1 MDISTD
7 HPTTPTDQ
15 PPPGSTS
22 TDSSMTAAPQSPPT
36 SSVPL
41 KRPREEDD
49 DGTAHKVQPRAV
61 HTGQAMEKIAALE
74 AENYALKEALRLN
87 ESTLRSLNDKLEK
100 AKEIIEANKIQHDAA
115 TEDLQSQIAQTTQA
129 KLEVERYREH
139 CKAVLL
145 EAEFMA
151 ARLHAGFKQ
160 HTDKNWPFGYHRRE
174 DELLSANTVDL
185 PLHSVVTTCE
195 ALPFES
201 KGAYQLQAPIATES
215 EMEDLDLEC
224 AKTVYVAVKNEFC
237 AWKTEYIAQLFS
249 RIAVQ
254 DPPFVSGAMESFQI
268 PVLEPLPN
276 LEPDTVLFEDY
287 DADGKLMGPATA
299 IPLHTA
305 EAAQSF
311 PPHPPYQFCT
321 PVSRSHTARM
331 IDNQTAP
338 FIPYPED
345 ASFPREEYLKEF
357 QGVQWVLDQ
366 QDPDG
371 KYSFTVWLSN
381 ESGLLWDVSQRDLP
395 PVIWADGSSLSPL
408 PLNFLPTLPDPH
420 NLFSQINN
428 GILKFCPNL
437 NCLTHNCRVHGTYNS
452 QTWVARLIPGLVN
465 YDWECLT
472 APIEPKEPRHTSQ
485 DLHAQAENPCENQCF
500 LLLAEED
507 MDVDDHMSAN
517 CLELLQ
523 SMLKLEPDMLPCD
536 LAVICKIECRRV
548 FLRRQHIIKD
558 CDVAR
563 PMKDTEGST
572 KSRRKRQLLVKRKPR
587 RGLNF
592 IICRARTPGPVPRR
606 TVIAIGLTSIVNG
619 VADVT
624 QTVSAAGQAAIRP
637 VRGTLSAVI
646 GVASVGLPIANVI
659 QNDVRHV
666 MRGMLTGT
674 FHKSQRYSRRR
685 RVEVRPSAYGMGA
698 FATET
703 ILPKDIVGEYVGE
716 LLDDVEEN
724 LAHRQVIAAVQ
735 YCFGMKGTTIDA
747 QWVGNPMRFLNDSK
761 PRRPNCQAE
770 EMVVNDERRI
780 VIRAAVRIEA
790 GKELTLDY
798 GKKYWGQSGPRA

>member
-1 MDISTD
+1 
-7 HPTTPTDQ
+7 
-15 PPPGSTS
+15 
-22 TDSSMTAAPQSPPT
+22 
-36 SSVPL
+36 
-41 KRPREEDD
+41 
-49 DGTAHKVQPRAV
+49 
-61 HTGQAMEKIAALE
+61 
-74 AENYALKEALRLN
+74 
-87 ESTLRSLNDKLEK
+87 
-100 AKEIIEANKIQHDAA
+100 
-115 TEDLQSQIAQTTQA
+115 
-129 KLEVERYREH
+129 
-139 CKAVLL
+139 
-145 EAEFMA
+145 
-151 ARLHAGFKQ
+151 
-160 HTDKNWPFGYHRRE
+160 
-174 DELLSANTVDL
+174 
-185 PLHSVVTTCE
+185 
-195 ALPFES
+195 
-201 KGAYQLQAPIATES
+201 
-215 EMEDLDLEC
+215 
-224 AKTVYVAVKNEFC
+224 
-237 AWKTEYIAQLFS
+237 
-249 RIAVQ
+249 
-254 DPPFVSGAMESFQI
+254 MESFQI

-371 KYSFTVWLSN
+371 KYSFTEVIQFETVRRLHLDHGLSVERIDHLLNAYTSFRSLRLSN

-452 QTWVARLIPGLVN
+452 QTW
-465 YDWECLT
+465 
-472 APIEPKEPRHTSQ
+472 PKEPRHTSQ

-548 FLRRQHIIKD
+548 SLYPNCLDTIIHLPQPEVLHSKTQLCNPSLDAHILD
-558 CDVAR
+558 SNMPCAH
-563 PMKDTEGST
+563 
-572 KSRRKRQLLVKRKPR
+572 
-587 RGLNF
+587 
-592 IICRARTPGPVPRR
+592 PGPCSTTNCDCYRLNEYCQRSCRCDSDCQRR
-606 TVIAIGLTSIVNG
+606 WPGCDSTCSRNPQCG
-619 VADVT
+619 DRRCKCR
-624 QTVSAAGQAAIRP
+624 SANRECDP
-637 VRGTLSAVI
+637 ER
-646 GVASVGLPIANVI
+646 
-659 QNDVRHV
+659 
-666 MRGMLTGT
+666 
-674 FHKSQRYSRRR
+674 
-685 RVEVRPSAYGMGA
+685 
-698 FATET
+698 
-703 ILPKDIVGEYVGE
+703 
-716 LLDDVEEN
+716 
-724 LAHRQVIAAVQ
+724 
-735 YCFGMKGTTIDA
+735 
-747 QWVGNPMRFLNDSK
+747 
-761 PRRPNCQAE
+761 CQACDARY
-770 EMVVNDERRI
+770 VVPI
-780 VIRAAVRIEA
+780 
-790 GKELTLDY
+790 T
-798 GKKYWGQSGPRA
+798 GPNVLMRDTVQGC